1 MPIIHVI
8 ANTMS
13 LETKREL
20 THELTEAAARILHMA
35 PEKIVVILDSKSPE
49 DIGVAGTLLVDRKP
63 PAAS

>member
-20 THELTEAAARILHMA
+20 TRELTEAAARILDMA